1 LKAPLGLP
9 EVQQICAAHG
19 IEVNALHRVTG
30 SFGKQLFLVNQ
41 AFLIRVSAA
50 PMTMEQAKVRR
61 IATLALVPQLVHTGT
76 LAREAEPLYYTI
88 LTLLPGDDFVNGYGA
103 TTTAQQQQLGRAVAA
118 FLDRLHEFTGTRYD
132 IGLYVPALPPFTG
145 SWRAGH
151 QRYWDLLRQGA
162 DPLPLQP
169 ASRQLFAQAHEFLQ
183 TASDALDVQAGPK
196 LLHNDFHP
204 KNILLDHGQFSGV
217 IDWECSQFGEADF
230 ELCHLIHWCRYPPN
244 PTIDFKPFLQAF
256 FAAAPRCTQV
266 PQLAQ
271 RLTLYQIEHEIQQI
285 VWNAPQT
292 EAWRVPR
299 LAHWLAGGVEDLL
312 REIGV

>member
-1 LKAPLGLP
+1 MKTPLGLP
-9 EVQQICAAHG
+9 EVQQICATHG
-19 IEVNALHRVTG
+19 IEVNTLHRVTG

-41 AFLIRVSAA
+41 AFLVRVSAA
-50 PMTMEQAKVRR
+50 PMTLEQAKVSRV
-61 IATLALVPQLVHTGT
+61 ATLALVPQLLHIGT
-76 LAREAEPLYYTI
+76 LTQEDGPLYYTI
-88 LTLLPGDDFVNGYGA
+88 LTLLPGDDFVNSYGA
-103 TTTAQQQQLGRAVAA
+103 TTAAQQQQLGRAVAG
-118 FLDRLHEFTGTRYD
+118 FLDRLHEFTGTHYD

-145 SWRAGH
+145 SWREGH
-151 QRYWDLLRQGA
+151 QRYWELLWQGA

-169 ASRQLFAQAHEFLQ
+169 ASRQLFAQAYAFLQ
-183 TASDALDVQAGPK
+183 AASGALDVQTGPK

-204 KNILLDHGQFSGV
+204 KNMLLDQGQFSGV

-244 PTIDFKPFLQAF
+244 PTIDFKPFLRAF

-271 RLTLYQIEHEIQQI
+271 RLTIYQIEHEIQQI
-285 VWNAPQT
+285 IWNGSQA

-299 LAHWLAGGVEDLL
+299 LAGWLEGNVEALF
-312 REIGV
+312 RAIGV